1 MRHLVQVPL
10 LVLLAVLL
18 VPSASAQ
25 STPLPS
31 PPFTE
36 CPAIGQ
42 DTSCG
47 LLIVAT
53 DYGTFVVADPTQ
65 GPYDGADDTL
75 VGVINNSSQP
85 LEFLPLA
92 SPSPIFA
99 FEGDGICGVS
109 TTTGLPF
116 AGEPAGCPFGP
127 FGYEGPG
134 TQFIYI
140 NTGQTSGVIF
150 FDAPLP
156 AKGGTGY
163 FSLETVIE
171 PNCQPISGVPLL
183 SQGPNTQ
190 YGGGPWATDLYDG
203 YKSTDGKKT
212 TIQTWGC
219 ALTDCAMLIN
229 YQAKTN
235 GINFS
240 TDPGTLNTW
249 LQNNSG
255 YSGHSIDWLH
265 CQVYAYKQ
273 SPPIPLTFQADASGR
288 PRNDLVLDN
297 YLCSRDPVILQ
308 VSYNDTAGNTHSHF
322 VVATGQ
328 STNGTTPTYLIND
341 PAGST
346 GKKDLTGYGNT
357 YSSMR
362 AFSSTV
368 EPPNALVVVAHSP
381 IELALSDNYFET
393 TGYVSPTNPSVHSMP
408 NTSYTYEDI
417 GDVTDPTD
425 VVGLPESKML
435 ILYPAQDGTYQLQAY
450 GTGTGAYTLDFSGI
464 DVDGNSSDLSFAGN
478 ATPGSIDLY
487 TVQYSSAAG
496 SSLSVIPVPTLSS
509 VSPASLLVNG
519 GNSTLTLEGR
529 QFTQNS
535 VVWWNSTALQTT
547 FISGAQLTAVVPAS
561 LLLTAGTADLS
572 VYNGNPAINPV
583 PSNVIHFNI
592 DNAVPVLNSITPN
605 IAIAQTGVSAN
616 VTLNGSGFVNGA
628 TLLWNAASPYTNLL
642 IGANFVSAKQLTAS
656 IPYQYLEVAG
666 AATISVTNPQPTNST
681 SNALA
686 VTIDNPLPTLTAVS
700 PATTT
705 AGLAGVSLTVT
716 GTNFVYEYA
725 GSPATTVL
733 WNGTALGTYVGSPTS
748 LSAYVPA
755 SYIQAAGTA
764 SITVANPSPGGGTS
778 SAFTF
783 TIDNPLPTLTTISP
797 GSGPAGGGAVALTV
811 NGTNF
816 VPASIVTWN
825 GAPLSTVFVGATQVN
840 ATVPA
845 ADLTTYG
852 LRNVTVTNPTPGGG
866 NSNALTFAVDN
877 PTPALASILPTSA
890 VAGGATFTLTA
901 TGANF
906 TPSSLIEWG
915 GKALATSYVSA
926 TKLTATVP
934 AANIALGGNIA
945 VTVFNP
951 SPGGG
956 ASAATTF
963 TVDDPLPVI
972 STLAPA
978 STPAG
983 GAAFTLTVSG
993 SNFFPNSQVL
1003 WNGAQLA
1010 TTYVGT
1016 TELTASVP
1024 ASDIAAG
1031 GSSPVTV
1038 RNPAPGGG
1046 TSNASNFAID
1056 NPVPTL
1062 TSLNP
1067 ASVNAGASAFT
1078 LNVTGANFVA
1088 KSLIVWNGTMFPTT
1102 FISANALS
1110 AKIPASYL
1118 TLGGGVPVTVENA
1131 APGGGTT
1138 APLAFAIDN
1147 PLPFITGLS
1156 PTTAPAG
1163 TGSFFITVTGDNFIA
1178 KSVVNWHGTPLATS
1192 YGSAT
1197 SIKAIVL
1204 SAYITSGGTA
1214 SVTVTNPAPAGG
1226 TSNAAVFSVDNPAP
1240 EIVFISPTSIEA
1252 GSASFTLTVAGG
1264 SFLPTS
1270 TVLWNGKALA
1280 TTYSSSTR
1288 VSATVPAS
1296 EILTGGTP
1304 SITVGNPSPGGGA
1317 SNAEVFTVDNPVPT
1331 LTSLSPASV
1340 TVGRGTFQLNVVGTN
1355 FVSTSSIVWN
1365 GVALPTTFD
1374 SPHVLTAYV
1383 PASDVAKAV
1392 TVPVQVTNPAP
1403 AGGASNTQTF
1413 SAK

>member
-1 MRHLVQVPL
+1 MRHFVQVIL
-10 LVLLAVLL
+10 LVFFAAFL
-18 VPSASAQ
+18 VPSGSAQ
-25 STPLPS
+25 STPLPK

-36 CPAIGQ
+36 CPAIGL

-53 DYGTFVVADPTQ
+53 DYGTFVVDDPTQ
-65 GPYDGADDTL
+65 GPYDGSDDTL

-116 AGEPAGCPFGP
+116 AGEPAGCPFGQT
-127 FGYEGPG
+127 GYEGPG

-190 YGGGPWATDLYDG
+190 YGGGPWATNLYDG
-203 YKSTDGKKT
+203 YKSTDTGKT

-229 YQAKTN
+229 YQAKSN

-249 LQNNSG
+249 LQSNSG
-255 YSGHSIDWLH
+255 YSGRSIDWLH
-265 CQVYAYKQ
+265 CQAYAYQ
-273 SPPIPLTFQADASGR
+273 HSPPIPLTYQADASGR

-297 YLCSRDPVILQ
+297 YLCSRNPVILQ
-308 VSYNDTAGNTHSHF
+308 VSYNDTAGNPHSHF

-346 GKKDLTGYGNT
+346 GKTDLTGYGNT
-357 YSSMR
+357 YVSMR

-381 IELALSDNYFET
+381 IELALSDNYFQT

-417 GDVTDPTD
+417 GDVTDPSD
-425 VVGLPESKML
+425 LVGLPQSKML
-435 ILYPAQDGTYQLQAY
+435 ILYPAPDGTYQLQAY

-464 DVDGNSSDLSFAGN
+464 DVDGNSSDLSFTGN

-509 VSPASLLVNG
+509 VSPASLLVNS
-519 GNSTLTLEGR
+519 GNSTLTFYGL

-547 FISGAQLTAVVPAS
+547 FISSTELTAIVPAN
-561 LLLTAGTADLS
+561 LLLTAGTAGLN

-583 PSNVIHFNI
+583 ASNLIHINV
-592 DNAVPVLNSITPN
+592 DNAVPVLSSITPN
-605 IAIAQTGVSAN
+605 TAIAQTGASAN
-616 VTLNGSGFVNGA
+616 ITLGGSGFVNGA
-628 TLLWNAASPYTNLL
+628 TLLWNSAYLNPNLS
-642 IGANFVSAKQLTAS
+642 ISANFVSSTQLTAT
-656 IPYQYLEVAG
+656 IPYQYLVAAG

-686 VTIDNPLPTLTAVS
+686 VTVDNPLPTLTAVS
-700 PATTT
+700 PLSAT
-705 AGLAGVSLTVT
+705 GGQAGVNLTLT
-716 GTNFVYEYA
+716 GTNFVYEFD
-725 GSPATTVL
+725 GSPTTMVL
-733 WNGTALGTYVGSPTS
+733 WNGTALGTYVGSSTS
-748 LSAYVPA
+748 LSAFVPA
-755 SYIQAAGTA
+755 SYIASSGAA

-783 TIDNPLPTLTTISP
+783 TIDNPLPTLASISP
-797 GSGPAGGGAVALTV
+797 SSGPAGSGAITLTV
-811 NGTNF
+811 NGTNL
-816 VPASIVTWN
+816 VPASIVNWN
-825 GAPLSTVFVGATQVN
+825 GAPLTTVYVGATQLN

-845 ADLTTYG
+845 ADLATYG
-852 LRNVTVTNPTPGGG
+852 TRSVTVTNPAPGGG
-866 NSNALTFAVDN
+866 TSNALTFAVDN
-877 PTPALASILPTSA
+877 PAPTLASILPTSTI
-890 VAGGATFTLTA
+890 AGGAAFTLTA
-901 TGANF
+901 TGTKF

-915 GKALATSYVSA
+915 GTALATSYVSA
-926 TKLTATVP
+926 TKITAIVP
-934 AANIALGGNIA
+934 AADIALGANIV
-945 VTVFNP
+945 VTVVNP

-978 STPAG
+978 ATPAG
-983 GAAFTLTVSG
+983 GAAFTLNVSG
-993 SNFFPNSQVL
+993 SNFFPNSQVI

-1010 TTYVGT
+1010 TTYVGA

-1024 ASDIAAG
+1024 ASDIASG
-1031 GSSPVTV
+1031 GTTPVTV

-1046 TSNASNFAID
+1046 TSNGFDFAIE

-1062 TSLNP
+1062 TALSP
-1067 ASVNAGASAFT
+1067 ASVNAGAAAFT
-1078 LNVTGANFVA
+1078 LNVTGSHFVA

-1110 AKIPASYL
+1110 AEIPASYL
-1118 TLGGGVPVTVENA
+1118 TLGGSVTVAVENA

-1147 PLPFITGLS
+1147 PLPSITALS
-1156 PTTAPAG
+1156 PTSAPAG
-1163 TGSFFITVTGDNFIA
+1163 TGSFFLTVTGDNFIS
-1178 KSVVNWHGTPLATS
+1178 KSVLNWNGMPLATTYS
-1192 YGSAT
+1192 SAT
-1197 SIKAIVL
+1197 SVKAIIL
-1204 SAYITSGGTA
+1204 SSYITSGGTA
-1214 SVTVTNPAPAGG
+1214 NVTVTNPAPAGG
-1226 TSNAAVFSVDNPAP
+1226 TSNAAVFSVNNPVAK
-1240 EIVFISPTSIEA
+1240 IDFISPTSILA
-1252 GSASFTLTVAGG
+1252 GSANFTLTVAGG

-1288 VSATVPAS
+1288 ISATVPAS
-1296 EILTGGTP
+1296 EILVGGTP
-1304 SITVGNPSPGGGA
+1304 SITVANPTPGGGV
-1317 SNAEVFTVDNPVPT
+1317 SNAEAFTVDNPVPT
-1331 LTSLSPASV
+1331 LTSLSPATV
-1340 TVGRGTFQLNVVGTN
+1340 TAGRGTFKLNVVGTN

-1374 SPHVLTAYV
+1374 SAHVLTAYV
-1383 PASDVAKAV
+1383 PAADVAKAI
-1392 TVPVQVTNPAP
+1392 TVPVQVTNPIP
-1403 AGGASNTQTF
+1403 AGGTSNIQTF
-1413 SAK
+1413 SAD